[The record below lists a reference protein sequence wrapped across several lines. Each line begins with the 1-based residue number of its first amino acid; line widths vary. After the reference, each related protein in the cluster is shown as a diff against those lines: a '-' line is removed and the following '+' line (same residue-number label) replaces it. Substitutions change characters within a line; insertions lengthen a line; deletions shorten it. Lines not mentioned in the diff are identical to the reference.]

1 MNKFESIL
9 KYLMLILCLVN
20 KVCCILNFIVVFKE
34 IGLMLYW
41 GSYLFKKKWNSWKIY
56 DKKEKLI
63 MF

>member
-41 GSYLFKKKWNSWKIY
+41 GSYSFKKNGIVEKFMI
-56 DKKEKLI
+56 KKKN
-63 MF
+63 

>member
-41 GSYLFKKKWNSWKIY
+41 GSYLFKKKWNS
-56 DKKEKLI
+56 
-63 MF
+63 

>member
-20 KVCCILNFIVVFKE
+20 KVCRILNFIVVFKE

-41 GSYLFKKKWNSWKIY
+41 GSYLFKKNGIVEKFMI
-56 DKKEKLI
+56 KKKN
-63 MF
+63 